1 MLEVYLL
8 KQGAQNAVK
17 VPLPAADHELL
28 DALEKA
34 GITNERDIYSVEV
47 IDMKVLS
54 SLQAVT
60 KQTAQ
65 YIPSKYSST

>member
-1 MLEVYLL
+1 MPFAMEGVRMLEVYLL

-34 GITNERDIYSVEV
+34 AITNESDIY
-47 IDMKVLS
+47 
-54 SLQAVT
+54 
-60 KQTAQ
+60 
-65 YIPSKYSST
+65 